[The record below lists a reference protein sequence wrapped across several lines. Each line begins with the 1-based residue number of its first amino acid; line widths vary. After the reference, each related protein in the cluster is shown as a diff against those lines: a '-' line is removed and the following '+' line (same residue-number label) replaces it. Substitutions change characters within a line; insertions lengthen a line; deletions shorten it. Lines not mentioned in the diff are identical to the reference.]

1 MNKLCKIFISFSHED
16 EFIVK
21 SFVKNIL
28 IASLKFKED
37 EIFFTAG
44 EGSKPKSG
52 KDFKEAIKES
62 LINAKIV
69 IQFISKNYKESEI
82 CLNEMGAAWV
92 LCDTVVPILIEDNYD
107 IGFLNKD
114 NQQIKLSKKIAIKKF
129 LQDHKAMLN
138 PEEFKL
144 DIIEEYTDLFLIDF
158 KKDEIDRK
166 EKTVRQILK
175 ENKRIPT
182 LDFKKITG
190 IEKINEWDARNAI
203 IGNLNLKFVPF
214 NMEYLEEKK

>member
-1 MNKLCKIFISFSHED
+1 MKKLCKIFISFSHED

-52 KDFKEAIKES
+52 KDFKEAIKEN

-69 IQFISKNYKESEI
+69 IQFISKSYKESEI

-92 LCDTVVPILIEDNYD
+92 LCDTVVPILIEDSYD
-107 IGFLNKD
+107 IGFLHKD
-114 NQQIKLSKKIAIKKF
+114 TQQIKLSKKIAIKKF
-129 LQDHKAMLN
+129 LQDHKAILN
-138 PEEFKL
+138 SNEFKL
-144 DIIEEYTDLFLIDF
+144 DIIEEYTDVFLTDF
-158 KKDEIDRK
+158 KKDEINRK
-166 EKTVRQILK
+166 EKAVRKILK
-175 ENKRIPT
+175 ENNKIT
-182 LDFKKITG
+182 VIEFKKITG
-190 IEKINEWDARNAI
+190 IETIDDWDARNAI
-203 IGNLNLKFVPF
+203 VGNLNLKFVF
-214 NMEYLEEKK
+214 FDNNYLEERK